1 MIIDHQY
8 QLIMAEEKELQQ
20 KESSQVENQSE
31 MESEQTEKA
40 PDFDY
45 PGASREDLVKRL
57 SKLIDSESVLEVKSE
72 IETLKSVFYLKLS
85 KEHAELKA
93 AFLANDGKEED
104 YRTPK
109 DELESVLKSELN
121 RYRKL
126 KNDVYEKQEKER
138 EANLKLKEE
147 LIEELKE
154 LVTKEESLKE
164 TFDTFHSIQ
173 ERWRLIGAVPSTRNN
188 DLWQTYHLH
197 VEHFYDY
204 IRINKDL
211 RDLDFK
217 RNQEKKEGLC
227 EKAEKLASSESA
239 IDAFRTL
246 QVFHQEWKE
255 TGPVSKELREPLWDR
270 FKAATTVINK
280 RHQDYFTERK
290 EKEAENLTKK
300 EALCE
305 KVEALASQESASAK
319 EWNNNVKKVQELQEE
334 WRTVGPVPKKENSA
348 IYRRFRKGCDAFFK
362 NKREFYKHHKD
373 ELNENFEKKK
383 TLLEKAI
390 ALKDS
395 EDWKNTTEE
404 LIALQKEWKTIGAV
418 PRKYSDKIWKQF
430 RETCDIFFERKK
442 EFYGGNDAKQE
453 ENLKLK
459 EALIEKIKSFSSS
472 ENPEEDIKSLLA
484 FKDEWLSIG
493 HVPIKQKNKINSD
506 YHNELNAQFDKLN
519 LKKEDREIEKF
530 RSKLGDI
537 NDNTGD
543 KLYSERKKLSLRLK
557 ELESEIG
564 TLENNI
570 GFLSKSKSSE
580 GFVKEYT
587 QRIEKAK
594 QQKILLTKKIRM
606 IDSLD

>member
-1 MIIDHQY
+1 
-8 QLIMAEEKELQQ
+8 MAEEKELQQ